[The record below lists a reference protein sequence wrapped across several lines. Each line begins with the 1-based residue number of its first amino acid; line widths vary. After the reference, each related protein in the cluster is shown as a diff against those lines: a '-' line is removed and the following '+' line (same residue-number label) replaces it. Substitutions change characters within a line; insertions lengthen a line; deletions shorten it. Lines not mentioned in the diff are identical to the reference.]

1 MSSLRDRTLGKV
13 LTISSQDIYTI
24 PNSFIS
30 HIDSIII
37 ANITSSSVTF
47 ILQWYSATDAVT
59 YSMFYNTI
67 LPANTTIQITD
78 PLILQA
84 GDKLRGYASANSSVN
99 ITLRVQEEYSV
110 VI

>member
-13 LTISSQDIYTI
+13 LTTASQNIYSI

-30 HIDSIII
+30 HMDSIII
-37 ANITSSSVTF
+37 TNITSSAVTF
-47 ILQWYSATDAVT
+47 ILQWYSFNDSVT
-59 YSMFYNTI
+59 YSMFYNSV
-67 LPANTTIQITD
+67 LPANTTIQVTD

-84 GDKLRGYASANSSVN
+84 GDILKGYASANSSVN

-110 VI
+110 VN